1 VPRAGLFERIE
12 EWSWRL
18 YRLEPERLR
27 RETNLRVALLRRL
40 LVATAAAGLLYA
52 ALEMAG
58 VLANRVFPYDL
69 IELFLVLAI
78 CRWLLA
84 RGNAATATVLFL
96 AVISHPAAF
105 AAAQYGI
112 DTPVPGLLIP
122 SLLVC
127 GLLVG
132 GYFLSTWTAVCCL
145 LLVWIAYRTGT
156 LADAATV
163 RALAFWWVL
172 FVAVGWLVHLFSG
185 HLERRWQVEHRQA
198 SALGRLLAVLAA
210 GQPLEDLLARLAALL
225 REEFDA
231 DGVCLCRHDAA
242 TDSLT
247 IVAASRKLE
256 PAADAP
262 TSIPANDLAA
272 WRGVVA
278 GRDVLQVP
286 NPCADNRVSGW
297 PALFSARSEH
307 LLLAPVFVGPEPGG
321 LLAIDFARPPRD
333 PQEETDLARV
343 LAREL
348 ALFFQVEQLARS
360 QRQAAVLEERNRMAR
375 DIHDSLA
382 QGFTGIV
389 VQLNAA
395 EEMLHRQPDAARR
408 HLDAARTL
416 ARSSLDEAR
425 RSVHALRP
433 QALEHGGLS
442 AALARIVG
450 ELTAGRQTE
459 IDFRVSG
466 QARPLAPDVELNVL
480 RVGQEAL
487 TNAVR
492 HSRCDR
498 IVIALDFES
507 DGLRLEVCDNGS
519 GAVPPSCEPADG
531 RGNGLPGMEERAR
544 RVGGTL
550 RVEGSPGIGTKVCL
564 TVPSG

>member
-1 VPRAGLFERIE
+1 MNAGLFQRFE

-18 YRLEPERLR
+18 YRMEPERMR
-27 RETNLRVALLRRL
+27 REANLRVALLRRL
-40 LVATAAAGLLYA
+40 LGATAAAGLLYA
-52 ALEMAG
+52 ALQGVG
-58 VLANRVFPYDL
+58 VLAIRTFPYDL
-69 IELFLVLAI
+69 IELLLVLAL

-84 RGNAATATVLFL
+84 HGKASTATVLLL

-105 AAAQYGI
+105 AVGQYGI
-112 DTPVPGLLIP
+112 DTPAPGLLIP

-145 LLVWIAYRTGT
+145 LLLWIAFRTGT
-156 LADAATV
+156 LAEAATV
-163 RALAFWWVL
+163 RSLAFWWVL
-172 FVAVGWLVHLFSG
+172 FVAVGWLVHLFSD

-198 SALGRLLAVLAA
+198 GALGRLLAVLAA
-210 GQPLEDLLARLAALL
+210 GQPLDGLLARLAALL

-231 DGVCLCRHDAA
+231 VAVTLCRHDVA
-242 TDSLT
+242 TDCLT
-247 IVAASRKLE
+247 LVAASRKSE
-256 PAADAP
+256 PPADAP
-262 TSIPANDLAA
+262 TSIPARDLPA
-272 WRGVVA
+272 WHGVVTGTDA
-278 GRDVLQVP
+278 LQIP
-286 NPCADNRVSGW
+286 KPSADIRVSSW
-297 PALFSARSEH
+297 PALFSAGTAH
-307 LLLAPVFVGPEPGG
+307 LLLVPLFVGPEPAG

-333 PQEETDLARV
+333 LQEETDLARV

-375 DIHDSLA
+375 EIHDSLA

-389 VQLNAA
+389 VHLNAA

-408 HLDAARTL
+408 HLDTARTL
-416 ARSSLDEAR
+416 ARTSLDEAR

-433 QALEHGGLS
+433 QVLERGGLS
-442 AALARIVG
+442 AALARVAG

-459 IDFRVSG
+459 IDFEVSG
-466 QARPLAPDVELNVL
+466 QARPLAADVELNVL

-492 HSRCDR
+492 HSRCAR
-498 IVIALDFES
+498 IVVALEYGP
-507 DGLRLEVCDNGS
+507 DGLRLEVRDDGT
-519 GAVPPSCEPADG
+519 GVLAAEPRPADG
-531 RGNGLPGMEERAR
+531 RGAGLPGMEERAR

-550 RVEGSPGIGTKVCL
+550 RVEGSPGIGTKVSL
-564 TVPSG
+564 TVPTG